1 MEVIHRELCRFVVR
15 FIRSSQV
22 LRVPVV
28 VSHERVDDEPGVLV
42 RPSAAPAALL
52 HRQDPAKRVPEV
64 RVEDGVDDRV
74 EGGVG
79 VAEPGQDLE
88 GERRDAFLANAVDH
102 VHDEE
107 GSPEREVV
115 LVALV

>member
-1 MEVIHRELCRFVVR
+1 MVVG
-15 FIRSSQV
+15 
-22 LRVPVV
+22 
-28 VSHERVDDEPGVLV
+28 HERVDDEAGVVV

-52 HRQDPAKRVPEV
+52 HRQDSAERVPEV

-74 EGGVG
+74 EGRVG

-88 GERRDAFLANAVDH
+88 GERRDALLADAVDH

-107 GSPEREVV
+107 GSPESVCEEVIRILFKRFSV
-115 LVALV
+115 LSFHVGEKIDQAQ

>member
-1 MEVIHRELCRFVVR
+1 M
-15 FIRSSQV
+15 

-28 VSHERVDDEPGVLV
+28 VGHERVDDEPGVLV

-88 GERRDAFLANAVDH
+88 GEGRDAFLANAVDH

-107 GSPEREVV
+107 GSPEREVSPCSFGV
-115 LVALV
+115 ELEPCTA